1 MKDKQGRKIRFGI
14 STRLSIA
21 IGFASV
27 VIALIYFWIAM
38 RLNKILTIATIMEK
52 NWAIADE
59 LIDEDLESKMA
70 SILEKGREI
79 YYSLP
84 EEERADP
91 TDRSYQSCYDVL
103 PEPEYADVLERLNT
117 SVHVPNI
124 MWADLRIKDEES
136 KRYVYLM
143 HTGPKEDGTYPA
155 GFWEDEDDRLD
166 VAVES
171 RNARDEDYEQMRYL
185 PKWVNKIASLLPD
198 PLSRV
203 FSIADHL
210 LLVDS
215 RNIQNRFSVLYP
227 VHSTDDGQIIGYL
240 GIGEYYSNYKTYSLA
255 FALVFA
261 AVSIPYFIIIGFLAR
276 SYVNYS
282 ITGPI
287 QELAKAAEE
296 YGMDEEKEQHDDYF
310 KKVRV
315 HSNDEILLLRDSMSD
330 METSLKQYMTNVRQ
344 MTAKEERLKT
354 EMDMSAQIQIGM
366 LPKFLDNN
374 GKERDFTIV
383 ASIKP
388 AKAVGGDFYDF
399 FEIDDDRVGIVMADV
414 SGKGMPAALFMMIS
428 KIIVN
433 ISAKTEMSEEDIM
446 SRANREICD
455 NNPELLFVTVWFGIY
470 HIKDRMIR
478 YVNFGHDHPAVYRH
492 REGKFSLDD
501 NPSDMVM
508 GLDPDTQFAAHTIQ
522 LEPKDKV
529 FLYTDGIPEA
539 HNADEEMYGN
549 DRMLDAL
556 NRSAGL
562 TQQAFLEAFDADVR
576 SFIGEAEQFDDM
588 TMLLLELN

>member
-1 MKDKQGRKIRFGI
+1 
-14 STRLSIA
+14 
-21 IGFASV
+21 
-27 VIALIYFWIAM
+27 LIYFWIAM

-227 VHSTDDGQIIGYL
+227 VHSTDDGQGIGYL
-240 GIGEYYSNYKTYSLA
+240 GIG
-255 FALVFA
+255 
-261 AVSIPYFIIIGFLAR
+261 
-276 SYVNYS
+276 
-282 ITGPI
+282 
-287 QELAKAAEE
+287 
-296 YGMDEEKEQHDDYF
+296 
-310 KKVRV
+310 
-315 HSNDEILLLRDSMSD
+315 
-330 METSLKQYMTNVRQ
+330 
-344 MTAKEERLKT
+344 
-354 EMDMSAQIQIGM
+354 
-366 LPKFLDNN
+366 
-374 GKERDFTIV
+374 
-383 ASIKP
+383 
-388 AKAVGGDFYDF
+388 
-399 FEIDDDRVGIVMADV
+399 
-414 SGKGMPAALFMMIS
+414 
-428 KIIVN
+428 
-433 ISAKTEMSEEDIM
+433 
-446 SRANREICD
+446 
-455 NNPELLFVTVWFGIY
+455 
-470 HIKDRMIR
+470 
-478 YVNFGHDHPAVYRH
+478 
-492 REGKFSLDD
+492 
-501 NPSDMVM
+501 
-508 GLDPDTQFAAHTIQ
+508 
-522 LEPKDKV
+522 
-529 FLYTDGIPEA
+529 
-539 HNADEEMYGN
+539 
-549 DRMLDAL
+549 
-556 NRSAGL
+556 
-562 TQQAFLEAFDADVR
+562 
-576 SFIGEAEQFDDM
+576 
-588 TMLLLELN
+588 

>member
-1 MKDKQGRKIRFGI
+1 MKDQQGRKIRFGI
-14 STRLSIA
+14 NTRLGLA
-21 IGFASV
+21 IGFASA
-27 VIALIYFWIAM
+27 VIALIYFLIAM
-38 RLNKILTIATIMEK
+38 KLNKILTIATIMEK
-52 NWAIADE
+52 NWVIADE
-59 LIDEDLESKMA
+59 LIDEDLEREMA

-84 EEERADP
+84 EAERADP
-91 TDRSYQSCYDVL
+91 KDRLYQSHYDVL
-103 PEPEYADVLERLNT
+103 LGPEYADVLERLVK
-117 SVHVPNI
+117 SVNVPNV

-136 KRYVYLM
+136 GRYIYLV
-143 HTGPKEDGTYPA
+143 HTDPEDDGTYAA

-166 VAVES
+166 VTVES
-171 RNARDEDYEQMRYL
+171 RSSRDEDYEQMRCL
-185 PKWVNKIASLLPD
+185 PRWVRNIANLLPH
-198 PLSRV
+198 PLDRV
-203 FSIADHL
+203 PFIADHL
-210 LLVDS
+210 LMIES
-215 RNIQNRFSVLYP
+215 RNIRNRFSVLYP
-227 VHSTDDGQIIGYL
+227 IHSTDDGQIIGYL
-240 GIGEYYSNYKTYSLA
+240 SIGEYYKNYKTYSLA
-255 FALVFA
+255 FAFVFA

-296 YGMDEEKEQHDDYF
+296 YGMDEEKEQKDEYF

-315 HSNDEILLLRDSMSD
+315 HSNDEIRLLRDSMSD
-330 METSLKQYMTNVRQ
+330 METSLKQYMINVRQ

-366 LPKFLDNN
+366 LPKFLDNK

-383 ASIKP
+383 ASIRP

-399 FEIDDDRVGIVMADV
+399 FEIDEDRVGIVMADV

-433 ISAKTEMSEEDIM
+433 MSAKTEMSEEEIM
-446 SRANREICD
+446 SRANRQLCD

-492 REGKFSLDD
+492 REGKFFLDD

-539 HNADEEMYGN
+539 HDVDDEMYGN

-562 TQQAFLEAFDADVR
+562 TQEAFLEAFDADVR
-576 SFIGEAEQFDDM
+576 NFIGKAEQFDDM